1 MCTLI
6 LSEACVVQTLEAIIL
21 FMVAGETFIKRIN
34 GKEIIL
40 LELPSSN
47 IWSIEGETF
56 RLKEEEEIVEVMEE
70 VMI

>member
-1 MCTLI
+1 M
-6 LSEACVVQTLEAIIL
+6 VV
-21 FMVAGETFIKRIN
+21 VETFIKRIN

-47 IWSIEGETF
+47 IQSTEGEAF
-56 RLKEEEEIVEVMEE
+56 RLKEEEEIVEVMGE